1 MSLFSSIY
9 IIAVSF
15 LYGEYVGRFPFSWW
29 LSTVPFDHGLDFD
42 ISLHVRNKSINQ
54 SRVVIANGCLSEKVV
69 SMELPG
75 MMSKVQL
82 QKRLASYACLYLT

>member
-1 MSLFSSIY
+1 MSFFRVLC

-42 ISLHVRNKSINQ
+42 ISLHVRNPSINQ
-54 SRVVIANGCLSEKVV
+54 PRVVIANGCLSEKVV

-75 MMSKVQL
+75 MVYEVQV
-82 QKRLASYACLYLT
+82 QNRLASYVCLYLT